1 MKYFLTSLIILGAF
15 NFLLAQEELRITF
28 THDLTLEDMVNIKSR
43 IDGLGHSLTYQRIEF
58 DKDGKLKSLDVKIE
72 TQDDLTGTAKS
83 DDIDKGATI
92 TYVRLT
98 DGSNRML
105 VDKPKE

>member
-1 MKYFLTSLIILGAF
+1 MKYFLTTLILFGAVH
-15 NFLLAQEELRITF
+15 FLSAQEELRITF

-43 IDGLGHSLTYQRIEF
+43 IDGLGHSLTYQRMEF

-72 TQDDLTGTAKS
+72 TQDDFTGTAKS
-83 DDIDKGATI
+83 DDFEKGAII

-98 DGSNRML
+98 DGSNRMI